1 LGLLH
6 QGKTAARKLCRAH
19 VLLLAAEG
27 RTDQQISAALHVG
40 TATVERIRKR
50 FVEEGLDAALTERP
64 RPGGSR
70 KLDGKQEALL
80 VALACSTPPEG
91 RRRWTMKLL
100 AERFIE
106 LGVVTSL
113 SDETVRRCLKQ
124 TSSSPG
130 SNGVGACP
138 K

>member
-1 LGLLH
+1 MKLYCVDLSEPERTFLLGLLH

-50 FVEEGLDAALTERP
+50 F
-64 RPGGSR
+64 
-70 KLDGKQEALL
+70 DGKQEALL